1 MKKKIFQTAVML
13 MALAAP
19 FALLTACDD
28 DDDDELIEEVSD
40 TDDDSDT
47 DDSSDD
53 TEDESSSDTDDSSDD
68 SEDESNS
75 DTDDSSDDSEDDSSS
90 DTDDSSDDNE
100 DDSSS
105 DTDDS
110 STTPGTAID
119 LGLSVKWSDINIGAT
134 LPADYGNYYAWGE
147 IVTKSRYRSD
157 NSVTYEDSSIE
168 DFSGDATYDAA
179 TANWE
184 SPWRMPTWTE
194 LQELINDC
202 TWTWTTQENSDSEQ
216 INGYLVTGTN
226 GNSIFLPAAG
236 YVADPMLAGV
246 LVYAIDAY
254 GYYWSSTPVS
264 NSSTYSQYALGI
276 EFYSDEIEK
285 YALGRFCGRSVRPVS
300 D

>member
-1 MKKKIFQTAVML
+1 MKKKIFQTAVIL
-13 MALAAP
+13 MAFAAP

-28 DDDDELIEEVSD
+28 DDDDELTEEVSD

-53 TEDESSSDTDDSSDD
+53 NDDDNSSDTDGSSDD
-68 SEDESNS
+68 SEDE
-75 DTDDSSDDSEDDSSS
+75 SSS

-119 LGLSVKWSDINIGAT
+119 LGLSVKWSNINIGAA

-147 IVTKSRYRSD
+147 IVTKSRYTSD
-157 NSVTYEDSSIE
+157 NSVTYKDSSIE

-179 TANWE
+179 TANWG

-202 TWTWTTQENSDSEQ
+202 TWTWTTQENSDGEE
-216 INGYLVTGTN
+216 INGYLVKGPN
-226 GNSIFLPAAG
+226 DNSIFLPAAG
-236 YVADPMLAGV
+236 YVADPLLAGV
-246 LVYAIDAY
+246 LVYGIGAY

-264 NSSTYSQYALGI
+264 SSSTYSQYSLGI
-276 EFYSDEIEK
+276 EFYSDDIAK